1 MFYLILFNFF
11 FLVSPSAI
19 YLCLIGHGFAYIPAL
34 IYLNIRVSSSRNIK
48 VSLAYVIYFFGIAL
62 GATITTNHLP
72 QNRTILHNHRNV
84 NTAIGSGILITTI
97 LIFFGY
103 VCNELLQFFMTDYN
117 YRMSL
122 DPNFQRENEAATI
135 FDNKL
140 FKIEGQEGQYDH
152 LDLDEKKI
160 SSRFTI
166 RDFWLIIFSIV
177 SRVLNIICFYY
188 PFIYI
193 NSQVTRNVAED
204 NGFHS
209 IHWMAFGGLACLT
222 ILLRKTSTKPLLSWA
237 CILMIIMLHL
247 QTIFIS
253 FGYKTPVVHIFMK
266 FTFFIFGFGYS
277 IPNLICFE
285 TIKLKY
291 IEFILGIGY
300 LVEMIT
306 VGTIMS
312 SVTIDTEDWFCENI
326 NCTEFDYV
334 IFQHSLSFVLFLIFV
349 NFFGYYAVPKVAA
362 SKSLL
367 ESKNITK
374 LKSMGY
380 SAMELDKT
388 TYYPRNW
395 NKEIFSPRP
404 NPDEIKEKNDS
415 FSNIVFTSDH
425 MQPPP
430 PPPLP
435 IRTIA
440 TAQNK
445 PVSTFSIEENDD
457 PHILSPITPPVT
469 FHYRHSSLPNFIPI
483 GGPPPEYPK
492 ISSED
497 EIKNETSV

>member
-1 MFYLILFNFF
+1 M
-11 FLVSPSAI
+11 
-19 YLCLIGHGFAYIPAL
+19 
-34 IYLNIRVSSSRNIK
+34 NIRVSSTSSRNIK
-48 VSLAYVIYFFGIAL
+48 VSLAHVIYFFGIAL

-72 QNRTILHNHRNV
+72 QNRTILHNHRDV
-84 NTAIGSGILITTI
+84 NTAIGTGILVTTL
-97 LIFFGY
+97 LIFFGFIG
-103 VCNELLQFFMTDYN
+103 NELMQLFITDYN
-117 YRMSL
+117 YRKSL
-122 DPNFQRENEAATI
+122 DVNFQRENEDATL

-140 FKIEGQEGQYDH
+140 FKIDGQEGQYDH
-152 LDLDEKKI
+152 LNLDEKKI
-160 SSRFTI
+160 ASRFTI

-204 NGFHS
+204 NAFHS
-209 IHWMAFGGLACLT
+209 IHWMAFAGLACFT
-222 ILLRKTSTKPLLSWA
+222 ILLRKSSTKPLLSWA

-253 FGYKTPVVHIFMK
+253 FGYKTPLVYIFMK

-277 IPNLICFE
+277 LPNLICFE

-291 IEFILGIGY
+291 IELILGIGY

-306 VGTIMS
+306 VGTIIS
-312 SVTIDTEDWFCENI
+312 SVTIDTDDWFCESV

-334 IFQHSLSFVLFLIFV
+334 IFQHSLSFVLLLIFV

-362 SKSLL
+362 NKSLL

-380 SAMELDKT
+380 SSMELNKT

-404 NPDEIKEKNDS
+404 NPDEQKGNKLHFNNGIFNLD
-415 FSNIVFTSDH
+415 
-425 MQPPP
+425 QPPP
-430 PPPLP
+430 PPLQTRAMP
-435 IRTIA
+435 IAIT
-440 TAQNK
+440 QNR
-445 PVSTFSIEENDD
+445 PVSTFNIAESEDQ
-457 PHILSPITPPVT
+457 HVSSQAPVS
-469 FHYRHSSLPNFIPI
+469 FHNRHSSLPTFIPV
-483 GGPPPEYPK
+483 GGPPPEYPNN
-492 ISSED
+492 SRDD
-497 EIKNETSV
+497 ESKNETSV